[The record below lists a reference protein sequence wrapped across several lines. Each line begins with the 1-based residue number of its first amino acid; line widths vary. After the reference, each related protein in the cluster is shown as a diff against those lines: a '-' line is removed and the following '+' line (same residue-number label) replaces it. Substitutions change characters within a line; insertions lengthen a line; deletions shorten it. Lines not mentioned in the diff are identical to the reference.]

1 MAARARWRIVG
12 VSGNVLRRAA
22 FGLAQ
27 PCATAFAHGMSRPH
41 ESTRDTVHEPSRAL
55 LQRCRTGDAGAL
67 ATLMDQSRVFV
78 RRYVSTRLG
87 PRLRARAEVDDYVQE
102 AIVRTFE
109 FAPQIEPCD
118 TAQLHG
124 LLARI
129 ADNVLR
135 DQHEHHGAQCR
146 SPDAETRLTGTGL
159 HHPADTATTPGSVA
173 GRREDHSWV
182 RLAVELLEPEDRVV
196 VMRHE
201 WHGETFA
208 AIGARLG
215 VGENAARMRFQR
227 ALPKLLKKVQLLRA
241 GRLDEACR
249 P

>member
-1 MAARARWRIVG
+1 M
-12 VSGNVLRRAA
+12 
-22 FGLAQ
+22 
-27 PCATAFAHGMSRPH
+27 P
-41 ESTRDTVHEPSRAL
+41 TRDPSSPPADREHSSRLL
-55 LQRCRTGDAGAL
+55 LQRVRAGDAGAL
-67 ATLMDQSRVFV
+67 AALMDQSRVFV
-78 RRYVSTRLG
+78 RRFAGARLG
-87 PRLRARAEVDDYVQE
+87 PRLRARGEVDDYVQE

-129 ADNVLR
+129 SDNVLR

-146 SPDAETRLTGTGL
+146 RAEAETALTGTGL
-159 HHPADTATTPGSVA
+159 NHPADTATTPGRVA
-173 GRREDHSWV
+173 GQREDHSWV
-182 RLAVELLEPEDRVV
+182 RLAVELLEPEDRLV

-201 WHGETFA
+201 WYGETFA

-227 ALPKLLKKVQLLRA
+227 ALPKLLQKVQQLRS
-241 GRLDEACR
+241 GRLEEACGS
-249 P
+249 